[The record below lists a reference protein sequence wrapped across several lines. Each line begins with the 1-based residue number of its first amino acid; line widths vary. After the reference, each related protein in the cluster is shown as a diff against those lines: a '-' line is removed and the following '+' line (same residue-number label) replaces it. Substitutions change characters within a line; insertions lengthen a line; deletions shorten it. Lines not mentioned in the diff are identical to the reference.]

1 MTKTAYTT
9 IYIVRHGETDW
20 NVAHRIQGHSDIPL
34 NAIGEQQATQL
45 QKTLGHIS
53 FAAVFSSDLLRAKR
67 TAELAMLEKEIAV
80 QTTEILRER
89 NFGSLEGMSVDEFLR
104 LEKLRSNLEKEQQLM
119 HRLVPDMENDKELIG
134 RIITF
139 LREVAVGYSGKNVL
153 IVLHGGIMRTLLAH
167 LGFTDEKHPVTKI
180 ENTAYI
186 KLRSDGVDFFIDE
199 TKGITKD

>member
-1 MTKTAYTT
+1 MTYTT

-20 NVAHRIQGHSDIPL
+20 NVARRIQGHSDIPL
-34 NAIGEQQATQL
+34 NAVGEQQAKEL
-45 QKTLGHIS
+45 RKTFGHTS

-67 TAELAMLEKEIAV
+67 TAELAVLEKELVV

-89 NFGSLEGMSVDEFLR
+89 NFGSLEGKNVEEFFA
-104 LEKLRSNLEKEQQLM
+104 LEKLRSNLEKEQQLQ
-119 HRLVPDMENDKELIG
+119 HRLVPDMENDEELIS

-139 LREVAVGYSGKNVL
+139 LREVAVAYVGKNVL
-153 IVLHGGIMRTLLAH
+153 VVSHGGIMRTLLAH
-167 LGFTDEKHPVTKI
+167 LGFTDEDHPITKL